1 MAISNSMKFTIHTL
15 IDVTKTDVR
24 RHEHPKLVNQ
34 QANFNTLYNTIG
46 LRTNPINFI
55 VTQEL
60 TALNKYKFG
69 NSYKNKQRVWTIEF
83 EVEAD
88 YSTAEDLMQTDFDMV
103 PIIAGLDETINLEN
117 KMFVTS
123 DEIFTNIL
131 FLQTDK

>member
-34 QANFNTLYNTIG
+34 QANFNTLYNTLG

-60 TALNKYKFG
+60 TALQKYKFG
-69 NSYKNKQRVWTIEF
+69 SSYKLIYICF
-83 EVEAD
+83 IG
-88 YSTAEDLMQTDFDMV
+88 S
-103 PIIAGLDETINLEN
+103 NL
-117 KMFVTS
+117 T
-123 DEIFTNIL
+123 TNHIL
-131 FLQTDK
+131 LIHCSCKIFLQ

>member
-60 TALNKYKFG
+60 TALNKYNFG
-69 NSYKNKQRVWTIEF
+69 SKYKNKQRVWTVEF
-83 EVEAD
+83 EVEAE

-103 PIIAGLDETINLEN
+103 PFIAGLDETINLEN

>member
-1 MAISNSMKFTIHTL
+1 MSDK
-15 IDVTKTDVR
+15 
-24 RHEHPKLVNQ
+24 
-34 QANFNTLYNTIG
+34 
-46 LRTNPINFI
+46 
-55 VTQEL
+55 EL
-60 TALNKYKFG
+60 TALQKYKFG
-69 NSYKNKQRVWTIEF
+69 SSYKNKQRVWTIEF

-88 YSTAEDLMQTDFDMV
+88 YSTAEDLMQLDFNMV

>member
-60 TALNKYKFG
+60 TALNKYNFG
-69 NSYKNKQRVWTIEF
+69 SKYKNKQRVWTVEF

-103 PIIAGLDETINLEN
+103 PFIAGLDETINLEN